1 LHRPINLRIVATIRI
16 MRNATPLK
24 PRDRPARTAAE
35 VARWKKART
44 TWVDS
49 LDPALQFHR
58 LFDHIP
64 GAHFFAKRRDGH
76 LMFASRGLLQ
86 RYQMRDDSEF
96 IGRTDFD
103 LNPEAMAKA
112 YVDDDKRILSGR
124 AAMIERIELWWDRQG
139 MPDWFLVTKLPLYDR
154 RKRIQGVVGVL
165 RRPDEAE
172 RRLPVFQTVAQ
183 AVEIIRR
190 DFAKPLR
197 IEDVARQCGQS
208 LRQLQRRFR
217 GAFAI
222 TPQEFLMRTRVL
234 AAARLLETTALT
246 SGEIAAQCGFVDQ
259 SSFTQHFRKRI
270 GASPAAHRRGVIGQR
285 STVNGSSTGPC

>member
-1 LHRPINLRIVATIRI
+1 MFVTTKV

-24 PRDRPARTAAE
+24 PRERSARSAAE
-35 VARWKKART
+35 VARWKKERDV
-44 TWVDS
+44 WVGS
-49 LDPALQFHR
+49 LEPALLFHR

-64 GAHFFAKRRDGH
+64 GAHFFAKRRDGR

-86 RYQMRDDSEF
+86 RYQMRDDSDF

-103 LNPEAMAKA
+103 LNPEAMARA
-112 YVDDDKRILSGR
+112 YVEDDRRIISGR
-124 AAMIERIELWWDRQG
+124 AALIERIELWWDRQG

-154 RKRIQGVVGVL
+154 RRCIQGVVGVL

-190 DFAKPLR
+190 EFAKPLR

-217 GAFAI
+217 SAFAI

-234 AAARLLETTALT
+234 AAARLLETSALT

-270 GASPAAHRRGVIGQR
+270 GASPAEHRRGSQR
-285 STVNGSSTGPC
+285 SSVNGQQGRTGRCHSR